1 MAPPMFAI
9 VPKLKITDNTKDRII
24 DQLVIGKNRKPF
36 TRFVRWI
43 MFEPLEGGNSESNLN
58 KSQEKFVNELISIAN
73 EVSSYSTVWF
83 EVCYN

>member
-1 MAPPMFAI
+1 
-9 VPKLKITDNTKDRII
+9 
-24 DQLVIGKNRKPF
+24 
-36 TRFVRWI
+36 
-43 MFEPLEGGNSESNLN
+43 MFEPLEGGNSGSNLN